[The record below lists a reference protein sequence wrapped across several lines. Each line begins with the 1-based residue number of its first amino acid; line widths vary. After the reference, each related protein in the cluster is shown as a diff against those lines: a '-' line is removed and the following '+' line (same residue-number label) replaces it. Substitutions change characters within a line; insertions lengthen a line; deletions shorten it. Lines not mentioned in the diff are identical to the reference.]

1 MGGRGETTRGKG
13 DKRERHAGG
22 RQRRRGEV
30 DRGDRWGRGR
40 QKGGVRVTRGRVQGR
55 QWAVRVTREG

>member
-1 MGGRGETTRGKG
+1 MGWREGGRQGEGLWGAGETTRGKG

-30 DRGDRWGRGR
+30 DRGDRWGRGDK
-40 QKGGVRVTRGRVQGR
+40 KGVLG
-55 QWAVRVTREG
+55 